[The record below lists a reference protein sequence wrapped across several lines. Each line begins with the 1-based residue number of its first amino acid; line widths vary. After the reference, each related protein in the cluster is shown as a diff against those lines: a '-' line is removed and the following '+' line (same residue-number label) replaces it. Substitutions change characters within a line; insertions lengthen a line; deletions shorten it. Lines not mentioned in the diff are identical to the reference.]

1 MNPTSETNRIEGG
14 SLKMKRRLT
23 ALLLALAMLL
33 SMTGGAFA
41 EDGAITEEI
50 VAAVESAPEQEEPVQ
65 EEPVVEEEP
74 VVKEEPVV
82 EEKPVVKEE
91 PAVEEEPV
99 PKESN
104 VDQEAAQAVEA
115 LIDAIGTV
123 TAESAQE
130 IETAAAAYEALTD
143 GQKKLVGNYAALV
156 DAMAKIL
163 ELSTP
168 AEEEKNVYPVSGECG
183 GALTWSLAENGALTI
198 SGKGEMDDYADENT
212 QPWAAYAA
220 EIRAVKVEKDVQ
232 SIGDCA
238 FFGDYENLEEISL
251 PDTLERIGEQAF
263 EGCEKLEKVELPE
276 SLTEIGKDAFKDCVK
291 LRKAAFAGDAEAF
304 ALLQIGEGN
313 EHLTNVLRAPEDAA
327 VRNAIALIDAIGAV
341 SEDSGEAIS
350 AAEAAYEALTDAQ
363 KAQVSNYD
371 LLTDAMAAYMALT
384 AETLEATEPAADAQV
399 TVTIANAGR
408 LALVNAAVTVRD
420 LNSDGILTYDE
431 AMQAAHAA
439 YCSGGYETSESSY
452 GLFVTRLWNVAN
464 GGYLF
469 FKNDVSLSESV
480 GSANSTV
487 SDGDRLYATVMKDA
501 TGYSDCYTVFNPKQ
515 LTVNAGE
522 EFELTLTAKPYGV
535 SDYAAAGAQ
544 VGTWE
549 NGAFTALDGKTTDS
563 DGKVALSFASAGTY
577 IVTAEGTL
585 GTAPIMPNACLVTVK
600 AVAIPATGIAL
611 KETALSI
618 PAGETRTLT
627 ATVEPENATDAIVW
641 TSSNEAVATVADGV
655 VSAIAEGAATITAK
669 AGEFEATCEVT
680 VVIRPKLSSLLFRN
694 GTQATKAEFPLSP
707 AFDPD
712 VREYTIVTPDSVA
725 GTGGIGVWATLA
737 EGSGGAIEVHFVNKM
752 SNKPVKVTVTSGKEN
767 GTSMFGSFKPKSL
780 EGNDLTIK
788 IGGIDAYTIHI
799 LREPT
804 LSALNFTAGEAT
816 YELTE
821 KLAVLNREYAC
832 ILPATDTITVNAAT
846 TMAEGVA
853 MAVNGG
859 ESATIPLEWEH
870 HAAKVTLKLS
880 AEGARDAVY
889 TVTLNQIPASLQVLT
904 APKTEYAA
912 GDTFDLTG
920 VVLQATYADGGTET
934 APVEQ
939 ITFSPAE
946 PLTTEVT
953 EITLAYNGVQ
963 IVLPIT
969 VSSSLKG
976 SGTEE
981 DPWLIET
988 YQDLETVR
996 DMASKGLS
1004 FAGEHLKMVNDITL
1018 PDGWTPIGESVGKPF
1033 SGDFDGNGKTLT
1045 MAEGGLPL
1053 LSYVKGAK
1061 VANLNLYGKKI
1072 AGYGLVNNLYG
1083 VGLSGSA
1090 IVIDHVTLKSGSST
1104 LKSGLIGGELGD
1116 NPFAGVSAG
1125 FVVSITNCTVESGV
1139 VIGYNKDQSMIGSI
1153 AGRIQGT
1160 ISNCTSA
1167 ATVYGTNYVGGVIGT
1182 RDNAMGACE
1191 VLDCRFSGSVIA
1203 SGEHAGG
1210 IVGGGYSNSTAS
1222 NGIKVTVKNCSASG
1236 SVSGGSK
1243 VGGVL
1248 GGDTY
1253 VAQAWNEYTFS
1264 GNSFTGKV
1272 SGGSYV
1278 GGVIGYYKSLNK
1290 LDNITDNY
1298 YASSCGAKSGFG
1310 FVEYVDTNCETHE
1323 TESGATY
1330 FNTET
1335 STAGCPS
1342 VTGCNWKKAHNRT
1355 DDPLGADAAKLMRT
1369 DGTAI
1374 VPVDGVSL
1382 DQSEI
1387 NLKIG
1392 ETQALTAT
1400 VTPENAT
1407 DKTVTWAS
1415 SDATIATVQDGVI
1428 TAQAFGTAVI
1438 TAQAGEFTA
1447 QCAVNITAEPAESV
1461 NVYMTV
1467 SDRGVLA
1474 KTQDG
1479 SAMFNRSVTVADVN
1493 SDGVL
1498 TYDEALIAAHAA
1510 YCPNGYVSA
1519 NTEWGVS
1526 VSKLWGVD
1534 TMNCLFYLN
1543 DSALKND
1550 VGNRETSVLHAGDY
1564 LVASVNK
1571 DNTYYS
1577 DHYTTFDKR
1586 STTAVVGQEFRLSLK
1601 GSMGSDKIAIGY
1613 WENGKFASLEGAQLD
1628 ADGNVK
1634 ATFTKAGTYLL
1645 TAGGTIRDTVQDW
1658 SAGGANVEIDCPIIA
1673 PGCWVKVEEKSVD
1686 PEAKPVQLAISGS
1699 YKKTYAVG
1707 DKIDLTGMV
1716 LTVTYSDGTT
1726 RTIATDDATVNG
1738 FDTET
1743 RGEKTVTI
1751 AYEGVSA
1758 SFTITVTR
1766 AAGTIDVTVSVL
1778 GDSRHGTGK
1787 THTLANG
1794 GLTTWVKAESMNVK
1808 SGATVWE
1815 ALRSCL
1821 DEHKLSYENPSGN
1834 YISSVNGLAEFDNGK
1849 NSGWMYTLNGKY
1861 SLLGVSEQKLKDG
1874 DRIVLHYTDDYTAE
1888 NTGFNPEPGE
1898 DDTVMVD
1905 AVEKLIENIG
1915 AVTLDDACK
1924 ARIDAARRAYDKLSY
1939 AEKKQVD
1946 NYDDLKRAEAAYSA
1960 LKQAEDQKK
1969 ADAVIDLIN
1978 QMGGDQESVRKA
1990 RAAYNALTAEQ
2001 KKLVTNYK
2009 KLTDAEYALAN
2020 KVATGED
2027 RSNASGVADLIDAI
2041 GNRISDASEAA
2052 IRAARRAY
2060 DKLSDTQKALV
2071 TNIAKLEAAEEA
2083 YARLNGLGDYE
2094 NLYRATGDALD
2105 RLGVPAVGSIGGE
2118 WRVIGLARSGRTVDE
2133 AYLAAATEYVKANAD
2148 ANGRLNANKSTDNA
2162 RLILALTALGADVTN
2177 VDGVNLLSGLNEMAY
2192 IEKQG
2197 VNGPIWALIALDS
2210 NGYEPEGDVTREALI
2225 ACILNAQLADGG
2237 WAYAG
2242 EVADADM
2249 TAMALTALAGYYDPT
2264 VEGENAINAAVKKGI
2279 ECLSELQLAGGG
2291 FGAFG
2296 PDGELV
2302 STSESVSQVIVALT
2316 ALGVDPDQDERFIKE
2331 GVSAL
2336 DALVAYGTAEGFK
2349 HLADG
2354 EADAMATEQGYYA
2367 LTAYARYLMN
2377 LTRLYDMTDVFDAEA
2392 EKIEPLELYIAIAA

>member
-1 MNPTSETNRIEGG
+1 M
-14 SLKMKRRLT
+14 
-23 ALLLALAMLL
+23 
-33 SMTGGAFA
+33 
-41 EDGAITEEI
+41 
-50 VAAVESAPEQEEPVQ
+50 
-65 EEPVVEEEP
+65 
-74 VVKEEPVV
+74 
-82 EEKPVVKEE
+82 
-91 PAVEEEPV
+91 
-99 PKESN
+99 
-104 VDQEAAQAVEA
+104 
-115 LIDAIGTV
+115 
-123 TAESAQE
+123 
-130 IETAAAAYEALTD
+130 
-143 GQKKLVGNYAALV
+143 
-156 DAMAKIL
+156 
-163 ELSTP
+163 
-168 AEEEKNVYPVSGECG
+168 
-183 GALTWSLAENGALTI
+183 
-198 SGKGEMDDYADENT
+198 
-212 QPWAAYAA
+212 
-220 EIRAVKVEKDVQ
+220 
-232 SIGDCA
+232 
-238 FFGDYENLEEISL
+238 
-251 PDTLERIGEQAF
+251 
-263 EGCEKLEKVELPE
+263 
-276 SLTEIGKDAFKDCVK
+276 
-291 LRKAAFAGDAEAF
+291 
-304 ALLQIGEGN
+304 
-313 EHLTNVLRAPEDAA
+313 
-327 VRNAIALIDAIGAV
+327 
-341 SEDSGEAIS
+341 
-350 AAEAAYEALTDAQ
+350 
-363 KAQVSNYD
+363 
-371 LLTDAMAAYMALT
+371 
-384 AETLEATEPAADAQV
+384 
-399 TVTIANAGR
+399 
-408 LALVNAAVTVRD
+408 
-420 LNSDGILTYDE
+420 
-431 AMQAAHAA
+431 
-439 YCSGGYETSESSY
+439 
-452 GLFVTRLWNVAN
+452 
-464 GGYLF
+464 
-469 FKNDVSLSESV
+469 
-480 GSANSTV
+480 
-487 SDGDRLYATVMKDA
+487 
-501 TGYSDCYTVFNPKQ
+501 
-515 LTVNAGE
+515 
-522 EFELTLTAKPYGV
+522 
-535 SDYAAAGAQ
+535 
-544 VGTWE
+544 
-549 NGAFTALDGKTTDS
+549 
-563 DGKVALSFASAGTY
+563 
-577 IVTAEGTL
+577 
-585 GTAPIMPNACLVTVK
+585 
-600 AVAIPATGIAL
+600 
-611 KETALSI
+611 
-618 PAGETRTLT
+618 
-627 ATVEPENATDAIVW
+627 
-641 TSSNEAVATVADGV
+641 
-655 VSAIAEGAATITAK
+655 
-669 AGEFEATCEVT
+669 
-680 VVIRPKLSSLLFRN
+680 
-694 GTQATKAEFPLSP
+694 
-707 AFDPD
+707 
-712 VREYTIVTPDSVA
+712 
-725 GTGGIGVWATLA
+725 
-737 EGSGGAIEVHFVNKM
+737 
-752 SNKPVKVTVTSGKEN
+752 
-767 GTSMFGSFKPKSL
+767 
-780 EGNDLTIK
+780 
-788 IGGIDAYTIHI
+788 
-799 LREPT
+799 
-804 LSALNFTAGEAT
+804 
-816 YELTE
+816 
-821 KLAVLNREYAC
+821 
-832 ILPATDTITVNAAT
+832 
-846 TMAEGVA
+846 
-853 MAVNGG
+853 
-859 ESATIPLEWEH
+859 
-870 HAAKVTLKLS
+870 
-880 AEGARDAVY
+880 
-889 TVTLNQIPASLQVLT
+889 
-904 APKTEYAA
+904 
-912 GDTFDLTG
+912 
-920 VVLQATYADGGTET
+920 
-934 APVEQ
+934 EQ
-939 ITFSPAE
+939 ITFSSAE

-1045 MAEGGLPL
+1045 MAEGSLPL

-1990 RAAYNALTAEQ
+1990 RAAYKALTAEQ

-2264 VEGENAINAAVKKGI
+2264 VEGENAINAAVEKGI